1 MDTDLQWLLSQ
12 SESPILEF
20 KQEWYWNDSTEK
32 EEMNVKWG
40 EFLKDLV
47 SLFNGY
53 LGYVGKPRYLVFGYS
68 ESENR
73 TYDIDTA
80 SIKQLSNLIVFKK
93 DLLRRLEG
101 LTIPNHLH
109 FSIEQVEHD
118 GNKLIIF
125 EITPPAYLIE
135 LKRELQTKTKSLDSG
150 SVLLRKGQK
159 TDEVRTAS
167 PAEIE
172 NIKIELNDFRTS
184 ANYTKFYTENES
196 PISKDRSIEKTI
208 QSYMDKNTSYSLA
221 EGFPVKT
228 KSWKENVIYE
238 IYRLNDE
245 FSGVKEFIYIHE
257 NANQGKTLA
266 DIRNKNH
273 LINQNSAIIL
283 IERPNIKDIDKRKE
297 NLKRLFSTK
306 YVYFIDEFGYE
317 FLYKDCMLP
326 YEKFDQSDF
335 VDSFYKNEQDQN
347 ISALERVK
355 QWFDSEN
362 EPLFVISGHGGIG
375 KTTIAKQFLDFVYET
390 HKCGVLFIDS
400 KEIINELSRKFSSK
414 NKICDVYDFYTALM
428 DSDDAEDS
436 RFNREL
442 LKLSIDN
449 GSLIIALDGVDE
461 VIAKLGDKFDVEK
474 FITSIFDEYSSEL
487 NKTKILITCRDHF
500 WNDVRRSLIV
510 PEIKISPFNEQLALD
525 FYTKKLNN
533 DQKKIAKALEI
544 AEKFAIEHNENT
556 KKYIPFLVDIIARIV
571 NSPTFSGLNQ
581 IEKKSEYLSNVHNVD
596 ILISLICEREI
607 VKLGTFSVDKQVL
620 FFMKMASEKTN
631 GISIYDVKSVLSEIN
646 VDNNDLIIEN
656 FKGHPLIDFHGNKF
670 NFRYDVFDIYFKSLL
685 IVNYFKKLD
694 ILSLNEKMIDTI
706 SGYLKYDSS
715 FTRSVSEKLSFS
727 DDLLL
732 FLLENIEII
741 KTKDS
746 ANIELFISSLVILTL
761 DIINLDPAYQ
771 FNTETRTKIIE
782 KLFSDSEDVIDGLCL
797 TDVFGNSSTKAIF
810 DFRDKK
816 LLNCHFNNYQYF
828 WECLMNLNTRFER
841 STFKDID
848 PREGVNYTL
857 YDNMFSNDCDLN
869 LIKHL
874 ISEKKQEAQNSLD
887 SIRTDVLK
895 AFKIFYKR
903 GNFYPRKQEEVRKKL
918 STITILSYMIDNNVI
933 VKFKD
938 PKKPTMQQYNISPK
952 YKTVIDFI
960 EQGIPSEEL
969 STLVNDIQL
978 SC

>member
-1 MDTDLQWLLSQ
+1 MNANLQWLLDQ
-12 SESPILEF
+12 NESPILEF
-20 KQEWYWNDSTEK
+20 KQEWYWNDSTK
-32 EEMNVKWG
+32 TEEMNIKWG

-53 LGYVGKPRYLVFGYS
+53 LGYVGKPRYLIFGYS
-68 ESENR
+68 ESEDKSYN
-73 TYDIDTA
+73 IDTTN
-80 SIKQLSNLIVFKK
+80 IKQLLNLNVFKK
-93 DLLRRLEG
+93 DLLRRLET
-101 LTIPNHLH
+101 LITPSHFH
-109 FSIEQVEHD
+109 FSIGELED
-118 GNKLIIF
+118 NGNKLIIF
-125 EITPPAYLIE
+125 EIVPPAYLIE
-135 LKRELQTKTKSLDSG
+135 LKRELQTKSKSLDAG

-167 PAEIE
+167 PSEIE
-172 NIKIELNDFRTS
+172 KIKIELQNFRS
-184 ANYTKFYTENES
+184 SDDYKKFYIENES
-196 PISKDRSIEKTI
+196 PALKDRSIEKTI

-221 EGFPVKT
+221 EGFPIKT

-238 IYRLNDE
+238 IYRLSDGL
-245 FSGVKEFIYIHE
+245 SGVKEFIYIHE

-266 DIRNKNH
+266 DIKRNAH
-273 LINQNSAIIL
+273 LINQDKAIIL
-283 IERPNIKDIDKRKE
+283 IERPNLKDIDRRKD
-297 NLKRLFSTK
+297 NIKRLFNTP

-317 FLYKDCMLP
+317 FLYKDCILP

-335 VDSFYKNEQDQN
+335 VDSFYKNEQEEN

-355 QWFDSEN
+355 QWFSSEN

-390 HKCGVLFIDS
+390 YKNGVLFIDS
-400 KEIINELSRKFSSK
+400 KEIINELSRTFSAK
-414 NKICDVYDFYTALM
+414 NKICEVYDFYNALM
-428 DSDDAEDS
+428 NSDDGEGS

-449 GSLIIALDGVDE
+449 GSLIIALDGIDE

-500 WNDVRRSLIV
+500 WNDVRRSLII

-525 FYTKKLNN
+525 FYSKKLDC

-544 AEKFAIEHNENT
+544 AEKFAIEHNANT
-556 KKYIPFLVDIIARIV
+556 KSYIPFLVDIIARIV
-571 NSPTFSGLNQ
+571 KSPTFSGLNQ
-581 IEKKSEYLSNVHNVD
+581 IEQKSEFLSHVHNVD
-596 ILISLICEREI
+596 ILISLICEREV
-607 VKLGTFSVDKQVL
+607 VKLGTFSVDKQIL
-620 FFMKMASEKTN
+620 FFMRMASEKSN
-631 GISIYDVKSVLSEIN
+631 GISIYDVKNVLSEIN
-646 VDNNDLIIEN
+646 VNNDNLIIEN
-656 FKGHPLIDFHGNKF
+656 FKGHPLIDFYENKF

-685 IVNYFKKLD
+685 IVNYFKKLE
-694 ILSLNEKMIDTI
+694 ISSLNEKVIDTI

-727 DDLLL
+727 DDLLF
-732 FLLENIEII
+732 FLLENIEYI
-741 KTKDS
+741 KKINS
-746 ANIELFISSLVILTL
+746 PSIELFISSLVILAL
-761 DIINLDPAYQ
+761 DIINLDSNYQ
-771 FNTETRTKIIE
+771 FNTETKTELIE
-782 KLFSDSEDVIDGLCL
+782 KLFSYSENIIDGLCL
-797 TDVFGNSSTKAIF
+797 IDVFGNASAKAVF
-810 DFRDKK
+810 DFRNKK
-816 LLNCHFNNYQYF
+816 LINCHFNNYQYF
-828 WECLMNLNTRFER
+828 WECMMNIETHFEK

-848 PREGVNYTL
+848 PREGVNYTF
-857 YDNMFSNDCDLN
+857 YENMFSNDCDLS

-874 ISEKKQEAQNSLD
+874 ISEKKQEAQNSIE

-895 AFKIFYKR
+895 VFKIFYKR

-918 STITILSYMIDNNVI
+918 STIPIFSYMLDCDII

-938 PKKPTMQQYNISPK
+938 PKKPTMQQYKIDPK
-952 YKTVIDFI
+952 YKTVIDYL

-969 STLVNDIQL
+969 SALVESIQL